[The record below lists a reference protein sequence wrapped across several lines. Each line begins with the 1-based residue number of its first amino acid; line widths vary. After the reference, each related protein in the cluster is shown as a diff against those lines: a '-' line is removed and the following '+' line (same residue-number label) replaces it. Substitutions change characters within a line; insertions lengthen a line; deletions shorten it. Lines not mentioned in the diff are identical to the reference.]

1 MNWASAEASNPSRI
15 WTNLFMEIS
24 THQRFDKHYKKLPE
38 TVKEKAKAKEKI
50 FRRFPFDPS
59 LRTHKLHGKDRGAWA
74 FWIDFHYRIKFMFV
88 TENAAL
94 FLDIGLHDIYE

>member
-1 MNWASAEASNPSRI
+1 
-15 WTNLFMEIS
+15 MEIS
-24 THQRFDKHYKKLPE
+24 THPRFDRHYRKLPKA
-38 TVKEKAKAKEKI
+38 VKEKAKAKEKI

-88 TENAAL
+88 TENAS
-94 FLDIGLHDIYE
+94 